1 MKKVIISVLS
11 LFLILFLSL
20 FISGKTYLLKALRAT
35 YLQGHPTAHIHDQS
49 SFDQAVVEKGSPE
62 EWDLSSNYNQ
72 KSLPS
77 ELEDLHKKNKTIAF
91 LVIKDGK
98 LDFEKY
104 WDEGGVTSSTNS
116 FSMSKSIVGMLLGI
130 AMQENKIQNVFQS
143 VGEFLPEFAQV
154 DDEKYFN
161 DKLEIRHLLSMTAG
175 LDWNEEYYSVSQ
187 TSEAYY
193 GSDIKQQMLSLKV
206 VKEPGT
212 EFEYQS
218 AATQLLA
225 MVIEKATGK
234 SLPEYASEKLWKHIG
249 ANQDASW
256 HTDNEG
262 QAITFCCFNSNARDF
277 ARLGQLYLNKGRWN
291 GVQIVP
297 EPFVD
302 ISTQPNSKAS
312 NYGYQ
317 WWIYNSGSTK
327 AYYMQGHLGQY
338 VIVIPDLELVIVR
351 LGHKESTKDLNM
363 YIDEVVKLYNK

>member
-20 FISGKTYLLKALRAT
+20 FISGKTYLLKALKAT
-35 YLQGHPTAHIHDQS
+35 YLQGHSTAHIHDQS
-49 SFDQAVVEKGSPE
+49 SFDVAVVENGSVD
-62 EWDLSSNYNQ
+62 EWELSSNYNQ
-72 KSLPS
+72 KTLSS
-77 ELEDLHKKNKTIAF
+77 QLENIHKQNKSIAF

-104 WDEGGVTSSTNS
+104 WDEGAVNSSTNS

-130 AMQENKIQNVFQS
+130 AMQENKIQNVFQPVS
-143 VGEFLPEFAQV
+143 EFLPEFNQV
-154 DDEKYFN
+154 DKEKYFN
-161 DKLEIRHLLSMTAG
+161 HELEIRHLLSMTAG
-175 LDWNEEYYSVSQ
+175 LEWDEEYYSVSQ

-193 GSDIKQQMLSLKV
+193 GSDIKQQMLNLKV

-225 MVIEKATGK
+225 MVIEKATGQP
-234 SLPEYASEKLWKHIG
+234 LPEYASEKLWKHIG

-256 HTDNEG
+256 HTDDEG

-291 GVQIVP
+291 GEQIVP

-302 ISTQPNSKAS
+302 ISTQPNSKAID
-312 NYGYQ
+312 YGYQ
-317 WWIYNSGSTK
+317 WWIYNSGGTK
-327 AYYMQGHLGQY
+327 AFYMKGHLGQY
-338 VIVIPDLELVIVR
+338 VVVIPDLNLVFVR
-351 LGHKESTKDLNM
+351 LGHKGGSLSS
-363 YIDEVVKLYNK
+363 YIDEVVNLYSK